1 MIASVVT
8 TTRQSSPRQI
18 GSVLEG
24 TTPVLPAEGPMEL
37 DSHADTCCAGSNCV
51 VLEYTSKCC
60 SVVGFNRDSP
70 SDQLT
75 NIPIIKAATAYD
87 SPLGETFILVIPQ
100 ALYLGEHISH
110 SLLCPN
116 QLRYNGIIVDDV
128 PRHLAPDPN
137 QATHSIYDPVTNL
150 RIPLEMKGVISLFHT
165 RRPSASEIEECP
177 WVLLTSELDWDPHS
191 LRHLF
196 IRFRVVLIGT
206 NVGFK
211 GWFNSLQE

>member
-1 MIASVVT
+1 M
-8 TTRQSSPRQI
+8 
-18 GSVLEG
+18 
-24 TTPVLPAEGPMEL
+24 
-37 DSHADTCCAGSNCV
+37 
-51 VLEYTSKCC
+51 
-60 SVVGFNRDSP
+60 
-70 SDQLT
+70 
-75 NIPIIKAATAYD
+75 AYD

-100 ALYLGEHISH
+100 ALYLGEHISY

-191 LRHLF
+191 LRHLL

-206 NVGFK
+206 NDGFK